1 MEKHTCSSVL
11 GCGDE
16 PLAQSALVHNIYLCL
31 CLVSVPVFVPVPV
44 PVSVS
49 VSVSVSVP
57 VCGVS
62 HEDIDSHRYTRG
74 VSICVHVCMLRLF
87 VCVSDIL
94 CACIALPAI

>member
-11 GCGDE
+11 GCCDE
-16 PLAQSALVHNIYLCL
+16 PLAQSALVHNICVF
-31 CLVSVPVFVPVPV
+31 VSVPVPEPVPV
-44 PVSVS
+44 PVL
-49 VSVSVSVP
+49 SVSVP

-74 VSICVHVCMLRLF
+74 VSICVHVSMLRLL